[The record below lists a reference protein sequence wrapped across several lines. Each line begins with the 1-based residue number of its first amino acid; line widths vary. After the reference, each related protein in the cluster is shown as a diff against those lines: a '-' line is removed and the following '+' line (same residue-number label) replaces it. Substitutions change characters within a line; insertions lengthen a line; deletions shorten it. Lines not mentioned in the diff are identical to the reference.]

1 MPRINLLPWRQRER
15 TKRQRD
21 MGLFAIAAALSALAV
36 MLLVSLAVSHAIDNE
51 RARNDLLKKE
61 IAELDREITEILALD
76 TQKQRLLARMDI
88 IERLQRSRPEVVHV
102 LDQLART
109 LPDGVYLTSVKQ
121 TDKRLELKGVAQSST
136 RVSTFMRNLEVSPW
150 LGDPVLQVIETMK
163 GDKQGAEFT
172 LLASQKSQLGD
183 DESKDGR
190 KGTVRPVTAGA
201 AGGKK

>member
-15 TKRQRD
+15 AKRTRD

-36 MLLVSLAVSHAIDNE
+36 TLLVSLAVSHAIDNQ
-51 RARNDLLKKE
+51 RARNELLKKE
-61 IAELDREITEILALD
+61 IAELDREITEILALES
-76 TQKQRLLARMDI
+76 QKQRLIARMDI

-102 LDQLART
+102 LDQLAHT

-121 TDKRLELKGVAQSST
+121 TDKRIELKGVAQSST
-136 RVSTFMRNLEVSPW
+136 RVSTFMRNLEASPW
-150 LGDPVLQVIETMK
+150 LGDPMLQVIETMK

-172 LLASQKSQLGD
+172 LLASQKTQIGD
-183 DESKDGR
+183 DDKSGR
-190 KGTVRPVTAGA
+190 KGTVRAVTAGA

>member
-15 TKRQRD
+15 AKRTRD

-36 MLLVSLAVSHAIDNE
+36 TLLVSLAVSHAIDNQ
-51 RARNDLLKKE
+51 RARNELLKKE
-61 IAELDREITEILALD
+61 IAELDREITEILALES
-76 TQKQRLLARMDI
+76 QKQRLIARMDI

-102 LDQLART
+102 LDQLAHT

-136 RVSTFMRNLEVSPW
+136 RVSTFMRNLEASPW
-150 LGDPVLQVIETMK
+150 LGDPMLQVIETMK

-172 LLASQKSQLGD
+172 LLASQKTQVGD
-183 DESKDGR
+183 DDKSGR
-190 KGTVRPVTAGA
+190 KGNVRAVTAGA

>member
-15 TKRQRD
+15 AKRTRD

-36 MLLVSLAVSHAIDNE
+36 TLLVSLAVSHAIDNQ

-88 IERLQRSRPEVVHV
+88 IERLQRSRPEVVPV
-102 LDQLART
+102 IDQLART

-121 TDKRLELKGVAQSST
+121 TDKKLELKGIAQSST
-136 RVSTFMRNLEVSPW
+136 RVSTLMRNIEAAPW
-150 LGDPVLQVIETMK
+150 LSDPQLQVVETLK
-163 GDKQGAEFT
+163 AGGSGSDFT
-172 LLASQKSQLGD
+172 LFATQKTTEPAD
-183 DESKDGR
+183 DQRKPRRGGR
-190 KGTVRPVTAGA
+190 TTGAGA
-201 AGGKK
+201 P

>member
-15 TKRQRD
+15 TKRTRD

-36 MLLVSLAVSHAIDNE
+36 TLLVSLAVSHAIDNQ

-61 IAELDREITEILALD
+61 IAELDREITEILALES
-76 TQKQRLLARMDI
+76 QKQRLIARMDI

-136 RVSTFMRNLEVSPW
+136 RVSTFMRNLEASPW
-150 LGDPVLQVIETMK
+150 LGDPMLQVIETMK

-172 LLASQKSQLGD
+172 LLASQKSQIGD
-183 DESKDGR
+183 DDKTGR
-190 KGTVRPVTAGA
+190 KGNVRPVTAGA

>member
-15 TKRQRD
+15 AKRQRD

-36 MLLVSLAVSHAIDNE
+36 TLLVSLAVSHAIDNQ

-61 IAELDREITEILALD
+61 IAELDREITEILALES
-76 TQKQRLLARMDI
+76 QKQRLVARMDI

-109 LPDGVYLTSVKQ
+109 LPDGVYLTAVKQ

-136 RVSTFMRNLEVSPW
+136 RVSTFMRNLEASPW

-172 LLASQKSQLGD
+172 LLASQKTQLGED
-183 DESKDGR
+183 DKSGR
-190 KGTVRPVTAGA
+190 KGNVRPVTAGA